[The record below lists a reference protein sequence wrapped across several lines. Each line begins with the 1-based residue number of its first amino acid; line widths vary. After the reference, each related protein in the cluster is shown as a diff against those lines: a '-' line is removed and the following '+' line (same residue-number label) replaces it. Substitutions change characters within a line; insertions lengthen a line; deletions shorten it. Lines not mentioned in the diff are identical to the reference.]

1 MCVSSCSATRR
12 SDEAGGAATS
22 DGASA
27 RAGAGMNDDGRGPPC
42 TNHAAVAGPLEVSF
56 GRERRVRFFSAAAGF
71 GFGGAGGWG
80 TAAGAGGRG
89 TAFAGAAFAG
99 AGFAGAG
106 FTGVGR
112 TGLVGEGAGLA
123 LGLGLVGGAG
133 LAL

>member
-12 SDEAGGAATS
+12 SDDAGGAATS

-71 GFGGAGGWG
+71 GFGGADGGG

-89 TAFAGAAFAG
+89 TAFAGA
-99 AGFAGAG
+99 GFTGAG

-112 TGLVGEGAGLA
+112 TGLGGAGAGFALGLA
-123 LGLGLVGGAG
+123 LGL
-133 LAL
+133 